1 MQQCTMTWNICWIEC
16 KCSLRL
22 GFLGY
27 LGVFHVWQISLSV
40 GPRPNIWSEK
50 HKKENVCLIRWELY
64 KFMSHQR
71 LQYLF
76 SFALQNREMNGP
88 ASPVKT
94 NLKAITQSSLNLFCV
109 VYYAAFYC
117 LCSLC
122 RLTAF
127 WSPTPWLY
135 SICFSPILSHCVS
148 AGLKVWPI
156 GRWKHL
162 YQFTLLLGSSA
173 GGTAPIGRLVSGL

>member
-1 MQQCTMTWNICWIEC
+1 MQQCTMTGNICWFEC

-135 SICFSPILSHCVS
+135 LLFTNSFPLCLCWFESVTDRAVKASLSIHFAS
-148 AGLKVWPI
+148 W
-156 GRWKHL
+156 
-162 YQFTLLLGSSA
+162 LLGWRNSSNW
-173 GGTAPIGRLVSGL
+173 SFS